1 VNRRGNP
8 DKIKPYQFK
17 PGQSGNP
24 GGRPR
29 GDLARELARA
39 IFENNSELIY
49 ETMLRA
55 LKNGDFRVFAVLA
68 ERAYGKTRSHDPADD
83 FPAFLSC
90 DGIPIPSEFRDRARE
105 ISQGLPRDKQFLDD
119 RKIKNEDV
127 LDKP

>member
-8 DKIKPYQFK
+8 DKIKPFQFK

-55 LKNGDFRVFAVLA
+55 LKKGDPRVFAVLA
-68 ERAYGKTRSHDPADD
+68 DRAYGKTRPYDPADD
-83 FPAFLSC
+83 GPAFLLD
-90 DGIPIPSEFRDRARE
+90 DGIPIPSEFRDRAGERG
-105 ISQGLPRDKQFLDD
+105 QGLPRDKQFLGDPKD
-119 RKIKNEDV
+119 HR
-127 LDKP
+127 